1 MNPQPHASS
10 REVIVATAIQP
21 VVRELRL
28 IDIADYIAFIRLE
41 HFSAIADLVD
51 SAAELYFMPGAWRL
65 GLGGEAHV
73 CWTGSPRIV
82 LDLELRPEGAVV
94 YFQLSMT
101 ATNASVDIVL
111 ATLLVIGGVFGAQFG
126 ARAGRNLSGE
136 QFRLLLALIVL
147 AVAIRFAVD
156 IVVKPE
162 DLFSVG
168 IAESRS

>member
-51 SAAELYFMPGAWRL
+51 SAAELYFMPGALRL

-101 ATNASVDIVL
+101 ATNASVEVHYVSFEKADTEPEKNTAYL
-111 ATLLVIGGVFGAQFG
+111 AAAIEQAMIKRTVP
-126 ARAGRNLSGE
+126 RAE
-136 QFRLLLALIVL
+136 A
-147 AVAIRFAVD
+147 A
-156 IVVKPE
+156 
-162 DLFSVG
+162 
-168 IAESRS
+168 

>member
-51 SAAELYFMPGAWRL
+51 SAAELYFMPGALRL

-73 CWTGSPRIV
+73 CWTGCPRIV

-101 ATNASVDIVL
+101 ATNASVEVHYVSFEKADTEPEKNTAYL
-111 ATLLVIGGVFGAQFG
+111 AAAIEQAMIKRTVP
-126 ARAGRNLSGE
+126 RAE
-136 QFRLLLALIVL
+136 A
-147 AVAIRFAVD
+147 A
-156 IVVKPE
+156 
-162 DLFSVG
+162 
-168 IAESRS
+168 